1 MAVQQNPI
9 TKDEDKP
16 GKTKKFIAASALK
29 LKKCVPE
36 KDILA
41 DEPVH
46 TSSPRT
52 VLKLELN
59 HNKDFIR
66 KQICM
71 IVDVD
76 FAKHQ
81 KKQTFHA
88 KFCCFLNLWQTRIA
102 GDLMIDVYSDTLFV
116 F

>member
-1 MAVQQNPI
+1 MAVQQNLI
-9 TKDEDKP
+9 TKDEDRP
-16 GKTKKFIAASALK
+16 EKKKKVTAVSALK

-36 KDILA
+36 KGILA

-46 TSSPRT
+46 TSNPRT

-66 KQICM
+66 KQIRM

-76 FAKHQ
+76 FAKH
-81 KKQTFHA
+81 
-88 KFCCFLNLWQTRIA
+88 
-102 GDLMIDVYSDTLFV
+102 
-116 F
+116 